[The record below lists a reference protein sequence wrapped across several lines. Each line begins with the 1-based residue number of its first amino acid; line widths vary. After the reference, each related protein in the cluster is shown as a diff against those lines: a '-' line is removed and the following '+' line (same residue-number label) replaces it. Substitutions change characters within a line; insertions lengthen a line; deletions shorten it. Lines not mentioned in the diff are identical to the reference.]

1 MNNELAI
8 LISTLA
14 AAASAVFAAISTIMT
29 YRLYRKERLQK
40 LNEKLDRVIEIGIQ
54 YPYVENA
61 NFISKWLE
69 NREGQDEKYLR
80 YDMYCNLLFNFLVAV
95 YDHFDGDK
103 KDIENFVD
111 VKTWVRLHQLNWK
124 NPVDPNENIDG
135 YSQEFRRFINSY
147 I

>member
-1 MNNELAI
+1 MDSELAI

-14 AAASAVFAAISTIMT
+14 GAASAFFAAVSTIMT
-29 YRLYRKERLQK
+29 YRLYRKERLQR
-40 LNEKLDRVIEIGIQ
+40 LNEQLDRVIEIGIQ

-80 YDMYCNLLFNFLVAV
+80 YDMYCNLLFNYLAGV
-95 YDHFDGDK
+95 FDYFGGNK
-103 KDIENFVD
+103 KKVENFVD
-111 VKTWVRLHQLNWK
+111 VKTWVRAHQLNWK

-135 YSQEFRRFINSY
+135 YGPKFREFINSY